1 MNALSDALPWSD
13 IWRLVSL
20 RDANTRVVII
30 GTLLLGLASGL
41 IGVFALLRRRAL
53 VGDALSH
60 AALPGICLAF
70 MTLGYK
76 SFGGLLLG
84 ALISGIIGVLTILFI
99 TQNKRID
106 QDTAIGVVLT
116 SFFGLGIC
124 LSRLIQNHPDGTQ
137 AGLEN
142 FIYGKAASMLVADA
156 WFIAIVCGVV
166 VLTVLLLF
174 KELALICF
182 DPDYARTTGW
192 PVLALDIVLMAS
204 IVAVT
209 MVGLQSVG
217 VVLII
222 SLLITPS
229 AAARFWSNDLRIVL
243 LLSATIGAISAVTG
257 TAISALTP
265 QLPTGPVIVIAAA
278 LIFAVSATFAPKRG
292 ILSRYLVFKS
302 LQGTIRRQ
310 NLLRAIFELLESN
323 SPDEGDS
330 SQAALKRALKESFLP
345 EQLVEGGAGTRSDV
359 ARELTS
365 ARQDRL
371 VIDVESAHGRSF
383 KLTEQGIARAIE
395 VVRNHRL
402 WELYLIN
409 FADIAPSH
417 VDTSADRIEHVLA
430 HDTVEKLEAE
440 LRTVYPEWDLSLPSS
455 PHPATIGQ
463 IIPQRG
469 GNSDG

>member
-1 MNALSDALPWSD
+1 MFEIPWAD
-13 IWRLVSL
+13 VWRLVSF
-20 RDANTRVVII
+20 RDANTRVVLI

-70 MTLGYK
+70 MVLGYK

-84 ALISGIIGVLTILFI
+84 ALASGIIGVLTILLI
-99 TQNKRID
+99 TQNRRID
-106 QDTAIGVVLT
+106 QDTAIGIVLT

-124 LSRLIQNHPDGTQ
+124 LSRIIQNHPDGTQ

-142 FIYGKAASMLVADA
+142 FIYGKAASMLVSDA
-156 WFIAIVCGVV
+156 WFIAAICGLV
-166 VLTVLLLF
+166 VLTVLFLF

-192 PVLALDIVLMAS
+192 PVLMLDIVLMAS

-229 AAARFWSNDLRIVL
+229 AAARFWSNDLRVVL
-243 LLSATIGAISAVTG
+243 VLSAVIGAVSAVIG

-265 QLPTGPVIVIAAA
+265 QLPTGPVIVITAA
-278 LIFAVSATFAPKRG
+278 LAFAVSATFAPRRG
-292 ILSRYLVFKS
+292 ILSRYMVFKA

-310 NLLRAIFELLESN
+310 NLLRAIFELLESKTAH
-323 SPDEGDS
+323 EGDS
-330 SQAALKRALKESFLP
+330 SQARLKQALTSSFTLG
-345 EQLVEGGAGTRSDV
+345 ELMQEGAGEKAQLS
-359 ARELTS
+359 REL
-365 ARQDRL
+365 ARARRDRL
-371 VIDVESAHGRSF
+371 VSQSGSQLT
-383 KLTEQGIARAIE
+383 LTELGIERSIE

-430 HDTVEKLEAE
+430 HDTVQKLEAE
-440 LRTVYPEWDLSLPSS
+440 LRTVYPDWDLSLPSS
-455 PHPATIGQ
+455 PHPAGKRVDETRTEGA
-463 IIPQRG
+463 R
-469 GNSDG
+469 